1 MVMVGVGSGS
11 MGALCNLEKEESIAT
26 ATRAKLALEQLAGMK
41 GVVDDRELCPSQA
54 LPPGRK

>member
-1 MVMVGVGSGS
+1 MVGVGSGS